1 MARCA
6 FYSCRTGTSSRIIT
20 HNVKRTI
27 LQRYRYSTILLRELV
42 ITDFKLR
49 YQGSFLGYLWSLL
62 RPLALF
68 VILYM
73 VFVRFL
79 KFGGDI
85 EHYPI
90 YLLLG
95 IVLWN
100 YFSEVTIGGVGAIVG
115 KGDLLRKINFPK
127 YVIVLA
133 GSFSA
138 LINLAINFVV
148 VFVFMAFLHVDL
160 HWTIVFVPLLVLE
173 LFVFS
178 LALAFLLSALYVKL
192 RDINYVWEVFMQ
204 GAFYATP
211 IIYPI
216 MAIPDKA
223 AKLLMLNPVAQ
234 IAQDMRYSLIT
245 HQTPTMGSLY
255 SNGWMRL
262 IPISIVIVTAVAA
275 VFYFKG
281 RSKRFAEEI

>member
-1 MARCA
+1 MK
-6 FYSCRTGTSSRIIT
+6 S
-20 HNVKRTI
+20 I
-27 LQRYRYSTILLRELV
+27 LQRYRYSVILLRELV

-68 VILYM
+68 VILYL

-79 KFGGDI
+79 KFGADI
-85 EHYPI
+85 PNFPI

-100 YFSEVTIGGVGAIVG
+100 YFAEVTGGGVGAIVG
-115 KGDLLRKINFPK
+115 KGDLLRKLNFPK

-148 VFVFMAFLHVDL
+148 VLVFMLMKGADPQMSGILL
-160 HWTIVFVPLLVLE
+160 VPLVIFE

-178 LALAFLLSALYVKL
+178 LALAFLLGAIFVKL
-192 RDINYVWEVFMQ
+192 RDVNYIWEVIMQ

-211 IIYPI
+211 IIYPLT
-216 MAIPDKA
+216 AIPENVGKV
-223 AKLLMLNPVAQ
+223 LLLSPVAQ
-234 IAQDMRYSLIT
+234 IIQDLRYLLIT
-245 HQTPTMGSLY
+245 PQSPTIGTVY
-255 SNGWMRL
+255 HNEWMRL
-262 IPISIVIVTAVAA
+262 IPLSIVL
-275 VFYFKG
+275 VFTVIALYYFRK
-281 RSKRFAEEI
+281 RSRYFAEEI

>member
-1 MARCA
+1 MK
-6 FYSCRTGTSSRIIT
+6 S
-20 HNVKRTI
+20 I
-27 LQRYRYSTILLRELV
+27 LQRYRYSVILLRELV

-68 VILYM
+68 VILYL

-79 KFGGDI
+79 KFGADI
-85 EHYPI
+85 PNFPI

-95 IVLWN
+95 IVLCN
-100 YFSEVTIGGVGAIVG
+100 YFPEVTGGGVGAIVG
-115 KGDLLRKINFPK
+115 KGDLLRKLNFPK

-148 VFVFMAFLHVDL
+148 VLVFMLMKGADPQMSGILL
-160 HWTIVFVPLLVLE
+160 VPLVIFE

-178 LALAFLLSALYVKL
+178 LALAFLLGAIFVKL
-192 RDINYVWEVFMQ
+192 RDVNYIWEVIMQ

-211 IIYPI
+211 IIYPLT
-216 MAIPDKA
+216 AIPENVGKV
-223 AKLLMLNPVAQ
+223 LLLSPVAQ
-234 IAQDMRYSLIT
+234 IIQDLRYLLIT
-245 HQTPTMGSLY
+245 PQSPTIGTVY
-255 SNGWMRL
+255 HNEWMRL
-262 IPISIVIVTAVAA
+262 IPLSIVL
-275 VFYFKG
+275 VFTVIALYYFRK
-281 RSKRFAEEI
+281 RSRYFAEEI

>member
-1 MARCA
+1 MK
-6 FYSCRTGTSSRIIT
+6 S
-20 HNVKRTI
+20 I
-27 LQRYRYSTILLRELV
+27 LQRYRYSVILLRELV

-68 VILYM
+68 VILYL

-79 KFGGDI
+79 KFGADI
-85 EHYPI
+85 PNFPI

-100 YFSEVTIGGVGAIVG
+100 YFAEVTGGGVGAIVG
-115 KGDLLRKINFPK
+115 KGDLLRKLNFPK

-148 VFVFMAFLHVDL
+148 VLVFMLIKGADPQMSGILL
-160 HWTIVFVPLLVLE
+160 VPLVIFE

-178 LALAFLLSALYVKL
+178 LALAFLLGAIFVKL
-192 RDINYVWEVFMQ
+192 RDVNYIWEVIMQ

-211 IIYPI
+211 IIYPLT
-216 MAIPDKA
+216 AIPENVGKV
-223 AKLLMLNPVAQ
+223 LLLSPVAQ
-234 IAQDMRYSLIT
+234 IIQDLRYLLIT
-245 HQTPTMGSLY
+245 PQSPTIGTVY
-255 SNGWMRL
+255 HNEWMRL
-262 IPISIVIVTAVAA
+262 IPVSMVLVITIIALY
-275 VFYFKG
+275 YFKK
-281 RSKRFAEEI
+281 RSRYFAEEI